1 MNFTPVYKGA
11 LGGNC
16 ALFGWIGES
25 GVVRNLNVLNA
36 SIEGRISG
44 GIVNTNYGLVEN
56 CFVSTVVNYQ
66 PATGDTN
73 NPIGAVCSKNYG
85 DIRNT
90 IAVLTLGEVVTDSS
104 RIGGFVGRHLGGS
117 SSSRRFEHDEL
128 LFAHGAWIY
137 RGSEADQRRHE
148 RHAHGLRNVRGR
160 RGILCRRYGRRSIR
174 V

>member
-1 MNFTPVYKGA
+1 MA

-85 DIRNT
+85 DIPQ
-90 IAVLTLGEVVTDSS
+90 
-104 RIGGFVGRHLGGS
+104 
-117 SSSRRFEHDEL
+117 HDR
-128 LFAHGAWIY
+128 GAY
-137 RGSEADQRRHE
+137 A
-148 RHAHGLRNVRGR
+148 
-160 RGILCRRYGRRSIR
+160 RRSCDGQLA